1 MYSSQGLH
9 YLLTFSFDSLLYWFI
24 YFPFRIRWPH
34 ALCLDHTTTRDGAKF
49 NCIVLAKVQ
58 ALKYL
63 LAKKNAKPRLIRWI
77 LLLQEFNITIKD
89 KKGVENA

>member
-58 ALKYL
+58 VTLCKLDRYL
-63 LAKKNAKPRLIRWI
+63 ERHDPELMECTRQKAI
-77 LLLQEFNITIKD
+77 L
-89 KKGVENA
+89 VENNLQLG